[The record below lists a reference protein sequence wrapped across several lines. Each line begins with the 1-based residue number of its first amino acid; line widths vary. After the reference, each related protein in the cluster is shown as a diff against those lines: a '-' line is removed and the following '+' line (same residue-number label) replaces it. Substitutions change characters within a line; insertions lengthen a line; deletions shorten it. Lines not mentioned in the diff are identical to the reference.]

1 MELGRDK
8 KRVILKLVYILRL
21 IGSHRKV
28 LMSAVTRSGG
38 HFKDHFCQDTRK
50 KRDKKEKGEVLLEDS
65 EKLP

>member
-1 MELGRDK
+1 
-8 KRVILKLVYILRL
+8 
-21 IGSHRKV
+21 
-28 LMSAVTRSGG
+28 MSAVTRSGG